1 MKYFILSKLIVDFV
15 SGRRPNFPHNPEYG
29 VLSPWSPWSKCRAPT
44 RDLIEESHN
53 FDEKTEIFCPPPL
66 VRYRFRECRGMEQKI
81 ILS

>member
-1 MKYFILSKLIVDFV
+1 MKYLILSTVIVVFV
-15 SGRRPNFPHNPEYG
+15 SGRRPNFPNNPEYG

-53 FDEKTEIFCPPPL
+53 FDEKTEIYCPPPL

-81 ILS
+81 IKS